1 MNIRERCDK
10 SNKIQYHYSKD
21 KGYKSLEKLSR
32 LYEAVDSSVTRY
44 RIILAGNLKEYGE
57 CYSGVKTLYSSA
69 YKRHGINV
77 ISKHI
82 SINSL
87 RRVI

>member
-10 SNKIQYHYSKD
+10 SNKIQYHYS

-69 YKRHGINV
+69 YKRYGINV

>member
-1 MNIRERCDK
+1 MSIREKC
-10 SNKIQYHYSKD
+10 NKKNKMECSYD
-21 KGYKSLEKLSR
+21 KGYKNLRKLSR
-32 LYEAVDSSVTRY
+32 LYETVESSVTRY

-57 CYSGVKTLYSSA
+57 CYSGAKTLYSSA

>member
-1 MNIRERCDK
+1 MTIRERSIK
-10 SNKIQYHYSKD
+10 YHPIN
-21 KGYKSLEKLSR
+21 YKSGTKRLSNQ
-32 LYEAVDSSVTRY
+32 LLHSVAYCSTTRY
-44 RIILAGNLKEYGE
+44 SIILAGNLKEYGE
-57 CYSGVKTLYSSA
+57 CYSGAKTLYSSA